1 MKKAIIAAVAGL
13 AIVGSGAVYAQ
24 HRHFERQSP
33 RFSVQDRLA
42 FVDAR
47 IAAVKAGLQLTPDQE
62 KDWPPVETAVR
73 DFAKQRIDR
82 AEARRAEREAR
93 RVERE
98 ARRAERDQGDRS
110 KPNDRKDF
118 NPVARLQKR
127 ADDLA
132 ATAAGLKRI
141 ADSADPLYKSLDDAQ
156 KRRLAV
162 LTHLKGRHG
171 WGKGGFDE
179 ELGPP
184 RGHRDGHEGPEGRSE
199 RL

>member
-1 MKKAIIAAVAGL
+1 MKKAMIAAVAGL

-93 RVERE
+93 RAERE
-98 ARRAERDQGDRS
+98 QGDRS

-162 LTHLKGRHG
+162 LTHPKGRHG
-171 WGKGGFDE
+171 WGRGGFDE

-184 RGHRDGHEGPEGRSE
+184 RGHPGGHEGPEGRSE